1 VKMLLWNSRLLNYSP
16 HLAGKP
22 MMDDE
27 MINFQKILKSEMNI
41 AFETVNRDKFISVI
55 ESIKQGRS

>member
-1 VKMLLWNSRLLNYSP
+1 MLLWNSRPLNYSP
-16 HLAGKP
+16 SLAGKP

-41 AFETVNRDKFISVI
+41 AFETVNRDKLISVI